1 MCFCFSETFHF
12 FDIFWGTKFDLPDN
26 IFIKTLVF
34 QLAITFFRGTL
45 RNVTSS
51 HKEFPWCASTR
62 MWSFK
67 SLEVVCR
74 KDYVLKFQN
83 FINIENGFQNFQIF
97 FILTTFYL
105 HGWFKW
111 SCRTSTTTPRVLE
124 TKSLRVTP
132 FPFVRRAM
140 GTANSFKTKRSKLK
154 SWLRSGNQVACRQ

>member
-12 FDIFWGTKFDLPDN
+12 FDNFRGTKLDLPDN
-26 IFIKTLVF
+26 IFIRNLVF
-34 QLAITFFRGTL
+34 QLAITFFWGTL

-51 HKEFPWCASTR
+51 HKKFPWCASTR

-67 SLEVVCR
+67 SLEIICR

-83 FINIENGFQNFQIF
+83 FTTIENGSQKFQIF
-97 FILTTFYL
+97 SILTSFYL

-111 SCRTSTTTPRVLE
+111 SCRASKATPRVLE
-124 TKSLRVTP
+124 WESLRVTP

-140 GTANSFKTKRSKLK
+140 GTANSFKTKRWKLK
-154 SWLRSGNQVACRQ
+154 SWLRSANQVA